1 MPIEDSTAPPTMQS
15 NTLDDDAAST
25 CSFPESVS
33 STPSAGTAMSVLD
46 RVRLLNSGK
55 KRMLQEQAAAAKAEV
70 HKEEESSAAPSE
82 QCDMQQPS
90 DEADDVSVG
99 TYNTQSTYGSSYRAA
114 DSGPGRPG
122 KLKVP
127 PAFLTGGAG
136 SSSVISPLSMDG
148 VPAPSRKEAML
159 LDRKKKLDAAIN
171 SAPAQQSQQQQSTA
185 LAHGDERRK
194 LQEKR
199 RRMRQKIKATQQLQ
213 HQMVTEAAERNR
225 ARTEIVA
232 APSDEADWAAPNQN
246 DVPASEGPIEC
257 IFKDDVAPTEGIEQP
272 KQTTKAPTPPLPSQ
286 PLRLRADP
294 YPVIPPT
301 NQPSAGGSSFANL
314 DPTSPPRVTR
324 SPMSGLLRP
333 TIDDSEA
340 SALPSLE
347 LSPIRPSESNVSEG
361 NGSNEAPKSTST
373 NDSASASR
381 SLHGR
386 RSTGDEIPLP
396 PTNSTPTKAMP
407 PSCDN
412 TPKTTNKAFGG
423 HQSSPLAM
431 VAHPVTVL
439 PKDLPSGKPRKKPA
453 GLPLSPHST
462 ETFTST
468 ASPTT
473 SESYQKQINP
483 FKASPTKSL
492 ATNSI
497 GSEKAHVGVA
507 SPNTLDTPACSKPES
522 VAQSSVHADAT
533 DKQSDDVSGDSLLSW
548 LGAQSDNETA
558 TSSVTSREEGILK
571 NVVENLEHK
580 KEESLTDNQ
589 SSSKQSVDVIS
600 EGQPHQA
607 EVNAKGAKSSQAQ
620 HQQQLVAAVPVK
632 TAGIGSFMT
641 MLSSAVFQDGL
652 DGLDGVM
659 EVVAGG
665 VEEVGNI
672 TTSFLEGHGRTQQN
686 QARKSWNVQK
696 ANAAR
701 SPSPGNGPIQIEISR
716 SFNPRVIAYD
726 NDENNTVSSK
736 VSALTFESYEDYAST
751 TSMSPARASS
761 FGRRTP
767 RGLQMD
773 YGEDKTSTGKVGGKV
788 PTVKEEETWQPL
800 EKERRFFA

>member
-1 MPIEDSTAPPTMQS
+1 MPSADC
-15 NTLDDDAAST
+15 DGAAST

-33 STPSAGTAMSVLD
+33 STPSAGTAMSVMD
-46 RVRLLNSGK
+46 RVLLLNSGK
-55 KRMLQEQAAAAKAEV
+55 NRMLQQAAAAAKAEV
-70 HKEEESSAAPSE
+70 HKEEESSAVPSD
-82 QCDMQQPS
+82 QCDIQQQPS
-90 DEADDVSVG
+90 DEADNVSVG
-99 TYNTQSTYGSSYRAA
+99 TYNTQSTYGSSYRTAETGA
-114 DSGPGRPG
+114 GRPG

-127 PAFLTGGAG
+127 PAFLTGGAD

-159 LDRKKKLDAAIN
+159 LDRKKKLDAAIKPTTTPATAP
-171 SAPAQQSQQQQSTA
+171 APAQQSQQQQSTA

-272 KQTTKAPTPPLPSQ
+272 KQTTKPPTPPLPSR
-286 PLRLRADP
+286 PLGLRADP
-294 YPVIPPT
+294 YPVVPPT
-301 NQPSAGGSSFANL
+301 NPPSAGGSSFANL

-347 LSPIRPSESNVSEG
+347 LSPIRPSESNVSEV
-361 NGSNEAPKSTST
+361 NGSNEAPKSAST
-373 NDSASASR
+373 NHSASESP

-462 ETFTST
+462 ETFTFT
-468 ASPTT
+468 ASATT
-473 SESYQKQINP
+473 SESYQKQIDH
-483 FKASPTKSL
+483 FKASPTKRL
-492 ATNSI
+492 ATNII

-522 VAQSSVHADAT
+522 VAQSSAHADVT

-571 NVVENLEHK
+571 NVVENLELK
-580 KEESLTDNQ
+580 KEELLTANQ

-620 HQQQLVAAVPVK
+620 HQQQLIAAVPVK

-672 TTSFLEGHGRTQQN
+672 TTSFLEGHGRTQHN
-686 QARKSWNVQK
+686 QARKRWNVQK
-696 ANAAR
+696 VNAAR

-726 NDENNTVSSK
+726 NDENNTVNSK

-773 YGEDKTSTGKVGGKV
+773 YGEDKSSTGKVGGKV

>member
-1 MPIEDSTAPPTMQS
+1 MPSADC
-15 NTLDDDAAST
+15 DGAAST
-25 CSFPESVS
+25 CSSPESVS

-55 KRMLQEQAAAAKAEV
+55 KRMLQVAAAKAEV
-70 HKEEESSAAPSE
+70 HKEAVPSE
-82 QCDMQQPS
+82 QCDIQQQPS
-90 DEADDVSVG
+90 NEADNVSVG
-99 TYNTQSTYGSSYRAA
+99 TYNTQSTYGSSYRSAETGA
-114 DSGPGRPG
+114 GRPG

-127 PAFLTGGAG
+127 PAFLTGGAGSIG

-159 LDRKKKLDAAIN
+159 LDRKKKLDAAIKPTTTPATAP
-171 SAPAQQSQQQQSTA
+171 APAQESQQQQSTA

-232 APSDEADWAAPNQN
+232 APSDEADCAAPNQN

-272 KQTTKAPTPPLPSQ
+272 KQTTKPPTPPLPSQ

-294 YPVIPPT
+294 YPVVPPT
-301 NQPSAGGSSFANL
+301 NPPSAGGSSFANL

-347 LSPIRPSESNVSEG
+347 LSPIRASESNVSEV

-373 NDSASASR
+373 NESASESPSLRSR
-381 SLHGR
+381 RPTSE
-386 RSTGDEIPLP
+386 EIPLP
-396 PTNSTPTKAMP
+396 PTDSTPTKCMP

-423 HQSSPLAM
+423 HQSSPLATL
-431 VAHPVTVL
+431 AHPVTVL

-462 ETFTST
+462 DTFTST
-468 ASPTT
+468 ASATT
-473 SESYQKQINP
+473 SESYQKQSNP

-492 ATNSI
+492 ATNII

-522 VAQSSVHADAT
+522 VAQSSVHADVTA
-533 DKQSDDVSGDSLLSW
+533 KQSDDVSGDSLLSW

-571 NVVENLEHK
+571 NVVENLEHE
-580 KEESLTDNQ
+580 KEESLTANQ

-607 EVNAKGAKSSQAQ
+607 KVNAKGAKSSKAQ
-620 HQQQLVAAVPVK
+620 HQKQLISAVPVK

-686 QARKSWNVQK
+686 QARKRWNVQK